1 MQGNWLSFGQYAGNS
16 YFCIPQITITKGKK
30 GKSNMAKDNK
40 GLTPMM
46 RQFFSM
52 KEKHPDALMLFRCGD
67 FYETYCDDAIE
78 ASKILGITLT
88 RRNNGAAAGDE
99 MAGFPHHALDTF
111 LPKLIRA
118 GKRVAICDQ
127 LEDPKKKRE
136 ALKGKRGLSAEDKMV
151 RRGITELVTPG
162 VAMGDNV
169 LNYKENNFLAAVHF
183 GKGSCGVSFLD
194 ISTGEFL
201 TGEGTFDYVEKLI
214 GNFSPKEVL
223 YDRARKSDFERHFG
237 TRLCVYEMED
247 WVFTDLSARQK
258 LLKHFGTKNL
268 KGFGVDHLNN
278 GVIAAGAIMQYLELT
293 QHTNINHI
301 TSLARIEEEKYVRLD
316 RFTIRSLEL
325 VAPMQEDGLSLLGV
339 VDRTITPMG
348 GRMLHRWLVF
358 PLKDVKPINE
368 RLDIVEYYFREPDFR
383 HCLDDQLH
391 RMGDLERIISR
402 VAAGRVSPREVVQLK
417 NALSAIQ
424 PIKSAC
430 LYSSNEALKR
440 VGEQL
445 NLCESI
451 RDRIEQEIMPDPP
464 QLVAKG
470 GVIAHGFNAE
480 LDELRSIRENGKQV
494 LLDIQEK
501 EAAKT
506 GINSLKIGFNNIFG
520 YYLEVR
526 NTFKNK
532 VPQDWIRK
540 QTLAQAERYI
550 TPELKEYEAKILG
563 ADEKILILEAR
574 LFNELVQDMQEYIP
588 QIQINA
594 NLLARLDCL
603 LSFANIAEE
612 NKYVRPMVDDSMV
625 IDIKKGRHPVIETQ
639 LPLGEQYIPN
649 DVYLDNEQ
657 QQIMMITGP
666 NMAGKSALLRQTAL
680 IVLLAQ
686 VGCFVPAESAR
697 IGLVDKV
704 FTRVGASDNI
714 SLGESTFMVEMTEAA
729 NILNSVT
736 PHSLVLFDELGRGT
750 STYDGI
756 SIAWAIVEYLHEQPR
771 ATARTLFATHYHELN
786 EMAKNFHRIK
796 NFNVSVKEVN
806 GKIIFLRK
814 LERGGSEHSF
824 GIHVADIAGM
834 PKSIVKR
841 ANIVLKELEADNAQV
856 GSVGKPSAEKLEKS
870 REGVQLSFFQLD
882 DPVLTQIRDEI
893 IGLDINNLTPVEA
906 LNKLNE
912 IKRIVLPNS
921 KN

>member
-1 MQGNWLSFGQYAGNS
+1 
-16 YFCIPQITITKGKK
+16 
-30 GKSNMAKDNK
+30 MAKDNK

-201 TGEGTFDYVEKLI
+201 TSEGTFDYVEKLI

-325 VAPMQEDGLSLLGV
+325 VAPMQEDGSSLLNV

-383 HCLDDQLH
+383 QCLNDQLH
-391 RMGDLERIISR
+391 RMGDLERIISK

-417 NALSAIQ
+417 IALRAIQ
-424 PIKSAC
+424 PMKTAC
-430 LYSSNEALKR
+430 LYANNEALKR

-451 RDRIEQEIMPDPP
+451 RDRIEQEIKPDPP
-464 QLVAKG
+464 HLVAKG
-470 GVIAHGFNAE
+470 DVIAHGFNAE
-480 LDELRSIRENGKQV
+480 LDELRSIRDNGKQV

-501 EAAKT
+501 EAAQT
-506 GINSLKIGFNNIFG
+506 GISSLKIGFNNVFG

-526 NTFKNK
+526 NTFKDK
-532 VPQDWIRK
+532 VPADWIRK

-550 TPELKEYEAKILG
+550 IPELKEYEAKILG
-563 ADEKILILEAR
+563 ADEKILALEAR
-574 LFNELVQDMQEYIP
+574 LFNELVQDMQEFIP

-594 NLLARLDCL
+594 NLVARLDCL
-603 LSFANIAEE
+603 LAFANIAEE

-639 LPLGEQYIPN
+639 LPLGEPYIPN

-686 VGCFVPAESAR
+686 IGCFVPAEGAR

-714 SLGESTFMVEMTEAA
+714 SLGESTFMVEMTEAS
-729 NILNSVT
+729 NILNNVT
-736 PHSLVLFDELGRGT
+736 PRSLVLFDELGRGT

-771 ATARTLFATHYHELN
+771 AAARTLFATHYHELN
-786 EMAKNFHRIK
+786 EMAKNFRRIK
-796 NFNVSVKEVN
+796 NFNVSVKEVD
-806 GKIIFLRK
+806 GKIIFVRK

-841 ANIVLKELEADNAQV
+841 ANVVLKELETDNAQV
-856 GSVGKPSAEKLEKS
+856 GSVGKPSAEKLEQS

-921 KN
+921 K

>member
-1 MQGNWLSFGQYAGNS
+1 
-16 YFCIPQITITKGKK
+16 
-30 GKSNMAKDNK
+30 MAKDNK

-136 ALKGKRGLSAEDKMV
+136 ALKGQRGLSAEDKMV
-151 RRGITELVTPG
+151 KRGITELVTPG
-162 VAMGDNV
+162 IAMGDNV

-183 GKGSCGVSFLD
+183 GKGACGVSFLD

-201 TGEGTFDYVEKLI
+201 VGEGTFDYVEKLI

-223 YDRARKSDFERHFG
+223 YERSRKADFDRYFG
-237 TRLCVYEMED
+237 TRMCVYEMED

-278 GVIAAGAIMQYLELT
+278 GVIAAGAIMQYLEQT
-293 QHTNINHI
+293 QHTHISHI

-666 NMAGKSALLRQTAL
+666 TMAGKSALLRQTAL

-736 PHSLVLFDELGRGT
+736 PRSLVLFDELGRGT